1 MKKQPLNEV
10 LDLISDQLLDEYFEQ
25 DALFSV
31 RRKQKMSRVK
41 KLCASV
47 ACLCVAFVLGVI
59 TMAYLQNDPTE
70 QYIPRPAPV
79 YTVGMGD
86 HITATA
92 GQTVILE
99 LTPGEEFYSFTV
111 TKEEGETPFYL
122 YLSDYAVVEEW
133 FEEKNYYVKMIVP
146 ASEAD
151 ESQKGQ
157 DMIITPMLMMVN
169 GIPTIQ
175 MPTQA
180 GEYQV
185 ELKYPESY
193 EKIVYEQVELIRNPI
208 MIEEDGEWVLLG
220 FGK

>member
-1 MKKQPLNEV
+1 MKKQRLNKA

-31 RRKQKMSRVK
+31 RRKQKMSRVQ

-70 QYIPRPAPV
+70 QYIPRPSPV
-79 YTVGMGD
+79 YTAGMGD
-86 HITATA
+86 HITAVA

-111 TKEEGETPFYL
+111 TKEEGENPFYL

-133 FEEKNYYVKMIVP
+133 IEEKEQYIRMIVP

-157 DMIITPMLMMVN
+157 DVIITPMLMMVN
-169 GIPTIQ
+169 GIPTTQ

-185 ELKYPESY
+185 ELGYAQAYTVKQSDPETLLQML
-193 EKIVYEQVELIRNPI
+193 EVMAQGQIVYEKF
-208 MIEEDGEWVLLG
+208 DGN
-220 FGK
+220 